1 MWMQS
6 VGEKRMNNGIASAL
20 LSSAKDVLRE
30 FSCDGI
36 KASTMIRLRDAILEA
51 EKSGQIDDLD

>member
-1 MWMQS
+1 
-6 VGEKRMNNGIASAL
+6 MNNGIASAL